1 MTTPHRGLPPPAG
14 MALSSSQ
21 GPPDSLELLP
31 PYHGGSEECYKT
43 WLMTRSDLEKRRA
56 EEERTRQDQ
65 FKLETRRLEF
75 EMMREAI
82 SYRIP
87 PPLVPLVF
95 MGSAGGGGGR
105 DGQLWAQELFSQY
118 LSMPQYHQ
126 QAITGVVSPTHTPAL
141 RRETRSIQQ
150 MHLQPSVTPASSH
163 PTPPTHAQQHMGPP
177 IAVGATG
184 GVASA
189 AVAVG
194 GTSAASVAQ
203 SPVQYQTYQ
212 LPPSGASRTSHMQS
226 TMSVSHPAPPRSH
239 LPRLSTGEFTM
250 VHPHAPGPMG
260 PPNPQ
265 QSQPQHSQHHSPP
278 QDSAPAPQQTVT
290 QQPIFFHHWSPPEKM
305 TASSSSSAAAAAA
318 AASPRHLD
326 SPFSHQPS
334 PNALS
339 DLPPNSPKKRK
350 ITTQTQHQPP
360 PPANQ
365 PFSPMSSP
373 AQTPKVRRGHSR
385 NRSETNPARMFEPY
399 TRPATRQRRSLGSGE
414 ERSIGEALGI
424 RDPRVYQPGTGGDS
438 GGSGSGTPAAL
449 APFPGVQEQQQQR
462 GRELRDRELR
472 DRELRDRELRDRELR
487 DRELRDRELR
497 DRELRDRELR
507 DREQQERE
515 NRERENRE
523 RENREREN
531 RERENRERENRE
543 RENRERE
550 NRERENREREN
561 REREHHHQRQQSAPA
576 SQHSQSPSRPHN
588 AGPEFRRESYHPS
601 TLPPLPPLP
610 PGDPGERGGGG
621 IGGDRDTARI
631 P

>member
-14 MALSSSQ
+14 MALSSPQ

-31 PYHGGSEECYKT
+31 PYHGGSDECYKA

-105 DGQLWAQELFSQY
+105 DCQLWAQELFSQY
-118 LSMPQYHQ
+118 LAMPQYHQ

-150 MHLQPSVTPASSH
+150 MHLQPSITPVSAH
-163 PTPPTHAQQHMGPP
+163 PTPPTDVQQHMGPP

-184 GVASA
+184 GVAGA
-189 AVAVG
+189 AGAMG
-194 GTSAASVAQ
+194 GTSVASIAQ
-203 SPVQYQTYQ
+203 SSAQYQTYQ
-212 LPPSGASRTSHMQS
+212 LPPSGASRPSHMQS
-226 TMSVSHPAPPRSH
+226 TMSISHPAPPRSH
-239 LPRLSTGEFTM
+239 LPRLSTGEFTI

-265 QSQPQHSQHHSPP
+265 QSQPQQSQHHPPP
-278 QDSAPAPQQTVT
+278 QDPAPAPQQTTT

-318 AASPRHLD
+318 ASPRHLD

-339 DLPPNSPKKRK
+339 DFPPNSPKKRK

-365 PFSPMSSP
+365 LFSPISSP
-373 AQTPKVRRGHSR
+373 AQTPRTRRGHSR
-385 NRSETNPARMFEPY
+385 NRSETNPTRMFEPY

-414 ERSIGEALGI
+414 ERSIGEALGTE
-424 RDPRVYQPGTGGDS
+424 DPRAYQPGAGGES

-462 GRELRDRELR
+462 E
-472 DRELRDRELRDRELR
+472 
-487 DRELRDRELR
+487 
-497 DRELRDRELR
+497 RELR
-507 DREQQERE
+507 DREQRERE
-515 NRERENRE
+515 QRERDNRERENRE
-523 RENREREN
+523 Q
-531 RERENRERENRE
+531 
-543 RENRERE
+543 
-550 NRERENREREN
+550 EN
-561 REREHHHQRQQSAPA
+561 REREHHHQRQKSAPA
-576 SQHSQSPSRPHN
+576 GQHSQLPSRPYS
-588 AGPEFRRESYHPS
+588 AGPEFRRESYHPP
-601 TLPPLPPLP
+601 TLPPLPPQP
-610 PGDPGERGGGG
+610 PGDSGERGGGG
-621 IGGDRDTARI
+621 TGGDRDRDSARRQ
-631 P
+631 